1 MYVWPGSVSLV
12 TTAPAPTIEFTSIVI
27 PHIIVAPVP
36 IEAPR
41 RIKVRSRFQ
50 SSGPFTMP
58 LVILGLF
65 ILAIEFAWA
74 ESLLTRAKNH
84 AKKLDPRKMKK
95 PKPEDS

>member
-1 MYVWPGSVSLV
+1 MANIKKLWKALPRSVRQLIVLVIGSTLILV
-12 TTAPAPTIEFTSIVI
+12 GLAL
-27 PHIIVAPVP
+27 IILP
-36 IEAPR
+36 
-41 RIKVRSRFQ
+41 
-50 SSGPFTMP
+50 GPFTMP

-84 AKKLDPRKMKK
+84 AKKLDSRKMKK

>member
-1 MYVWPGSVSLV
+1 MANFKKLWKSIPRSVRQLIVLVIGSTLILV
-12 TTAPAPTIEFTSIVI
+12 GLALIVL
-27 PHIIVAPVP
+27 P
-36 IEAPR
+36 
-41 RIKVRSRFQ
+41 
-50 SSGPFTMP
+50 GPFTMP

-95 PKPEDS
+95 PKPEDL